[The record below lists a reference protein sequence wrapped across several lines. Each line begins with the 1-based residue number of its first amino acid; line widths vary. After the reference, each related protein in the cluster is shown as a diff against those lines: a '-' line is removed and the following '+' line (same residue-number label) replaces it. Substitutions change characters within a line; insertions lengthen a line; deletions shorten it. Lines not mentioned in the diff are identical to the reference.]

1 MCGGCGDNEDLK
13 ESFSKEVLKF
23 IETHSKSVY
32 DVKNQ
37 WAAMMGVMKE
47 TDALLNLYLDKVIEK
62 EQQMNVEEEEE
73 TGYLLR
79 NAFRLS
85 IDKGKV
91 FCSPVP
97 ESEVEAMVEKSR
109 PYGYQIAYNL
119 LQIQSKPFKSTV
131 ANGGFFYKTIGGK
144 RKRFETY
151 YDRNTWVVLVR
162 FAEYI
167 KNLEWKWGEYAV
179 VEIVALAAT
188 DFEIKPN
195 NKRQTSDE
203 KKNKVQRFTL
213 DGSDHEALCTLDGID
228 DTITRGVSQV

>member
-1 MCGGCGDNEDLK
+1 MIRYQ
-13 ESFSKEVLKF
+13 SP
-23 IETHSKSVY
+23 TY
-32 DVKNQ
+32 
-37 WAAMMGVMKE
+37 
-47 TDALLNLYLDKVIEK
+47 ALNP
-62 EQQMNVEEEEE
+62 EE
-73 TGYLLR
+73 R

-188 DFEIKPN
+188 DFEINPN
-195 NKRQTSDE
+195 NKRQTSDD
-203 KKNKVQRFTL
+203 KKNFVQRFTL